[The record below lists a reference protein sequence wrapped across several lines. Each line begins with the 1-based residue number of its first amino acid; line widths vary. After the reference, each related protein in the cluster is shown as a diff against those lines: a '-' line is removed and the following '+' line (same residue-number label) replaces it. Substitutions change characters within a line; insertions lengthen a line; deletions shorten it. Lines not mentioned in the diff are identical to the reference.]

1 MAKDRHN
8 QGGPTRN
15 PKDEP
20 TADRDNRVSSGRRAQ
35 AQSAPIGDEERH
47 ARASDRGEQLGHGR
61 GKRTGSD
68 SNRSK
73 KGRGW

>member
-20 TADRDNRVSSGRRAQ
+20 TADRDHRNARSREELQERSVSGERPGRGRRN
-35 AQSAPIGDEERH
+35 
-47 ARASDRGEQLGHGR
+47 
-61 GKRTGSD
+61 GSD
-68 SNRSK
+68 K
-73 KGRGW
+73 APRG